1 MKQNVTLSLD
11 KELLA
16 ELKVIAA
23 KRSTSVSR
31 MLADELIQIVKKTRN
46 YEQAKRYALA
56 AIETGFHGGG
66 HRVSRDELHER

>member
-1 MKQNVTLSLD
+1 MKWYGLTGG
-11 KELLA
+11 
-16 ELKVIAA
+16 IATG
-23 KRSTSVSR
+23 KSTVSR

-66 HRVSRDELHER
+66 QRVSRDELHER